1 MLNKFTLS
9 LLSICATC
17 YCANANDIG
26 KLNSDEKVVATTGFE
41 HSLKDE
47 AHNVYVISSDEIAKK
62 GYRNIKEAL
71 ERVPGVS
78 FVKKSDRDGLY
89 RINSEHIDMRGQGQ
103 KANST
108 VKLMINGVSINMLDI
123 SNFGNAFVPFE
134 MIAIEDVERI
144 EVVPGGGSVLYGSG
158 TQGGVINII
167 TKKTP
172 REFYGSIKSE
182 IGSYKYRDVSAN
194 VGGSITDKLFLNF
207 SSKVFNTK
215 GYQRDEKDRGYYLRG
230 SLNYQISDTR
240 NFELSSSVYKNKF
253 DYGLLLK
260 EKQLLQDKRQNP
272 FTYKQDFTK
281 FDVMSNYQVTLDN
294 LTLNIKPY
302 YQDIKIKNKENEAIK
317 AFIED
322 EKIGLNFSTKFDYEN
337 GELITGYEMLK
348 NSGKKNSEYIN
359 SGYYNGNFE
368 NFYKLTHSLYFME
381 RHNFTSNFD
390 LSVGARVEHSVNDIH
405 RREIYNKY
413 HNVPN
418 ADGKATRNNFAL
430 EIMPNFKYSD
440 TGNLYF
446 KFERGYNSPNPMQ
459 LVDLIHK
466 TQKPNVHR
474 TNNLKSEI
482 FNTYEIGLKDTLFD
496 SIHIATALFYTKTKD
511 EIIQE
516 YDKVYSE
523 PYEYL
528 NIDKTRRLGFE
539 IDLKEE
545 IFDGLKLTQSYSYIN
560 AKENSSQHDGYYS
573 VPLVSKHKLAIG
585 AIYEP
590 VKNLSLFA
598 DMRYYSKQNYWDLFY
613 QRKSPQATY
622 EKSKSKTVVDVGAN
636 YEFNN
641 GLSLGAG
648 VNNLLN
654 KKYFDYERKYNKGGI
669 DDEQNPIGAYAPARE
684 RNFYARIKYEF

>member
-26 KLNSDEKVVATTGFE
+26 KLNSDEKVVTTTGFE

-71 ERVPGVS
+71 KRVPGVS
-78 FVKKSDRDGLY
+78 FVKISHGVTL
-89 RINSEHIDMRGQGQ
+89 NSEHIDIRGQGQ

-253 DYGLLLK
+253 DYGTLPN

-281 FDVMSNYQVTLDN
+281 FDVMSNYQIALDN

-302 YQDIKIKNKENEAIK
+302 YQDIKIKKIK
-317 AFIED
+317 DKSVKALIED

-348 NSGKKNSEYIN
+348 NSGKKNTEYTN
-359 SGYYNGNFE
+359 GSDYYHGNFE

-390 LSVGARVEHSVNDIH
+390 LSVGARVEHSVNDINI
-405 RREIYNKY
+405 RKIYSNY
-413 HNVPN
+413 NNIPN
-418 ADGKATRNNFAL
+418 ADGKVTRNNFAL

-446 KFERGYNSPNPMQ
+446 KFERGYNSPRPMQ
-459 LVDLIHK
+459 LVDRSLQGRNIIYK
-466 TQKPNVHR
+466 

-482 FNTYEIGLKDTLFD
+482 FNTYEIGLKDTLFE

-511 EIIQE
+511 EIIKKE
-516 YDKVYSE
+516 ERLKYNR
-523 PYEYL
+523 L

-560 AKENSSQHDGYYS
+560 AKENSSKHDGYYS

-598 DMRYYSKQNYWDLFY
+598 DMRYYSKQNYWDELY
-613 QRKSPQATY
+613 SNLTKSRTR
-622 EKSKSKTVVDVGAN
+622 EKRKSKTVVDVGAN

-654 KKYFDYERKYNKGGI
+654 KKYFDYERKYNRGSI
-669 DDEQNPIGAYAPARE
+669 DDDKHPIGAYAPARE

>member
-78 FVKKSDRDGLY
+78 FVKKLDYGRL
-89 RINSEHIDMRGQGQ
+89 NSESIDMRGQGQ

-123 SNFGNAFVPFE
+123 SDFHHAFVPFE

-194 VGGSITDKLFLNF
+194 VGGSITDELFLNF

-253 DYGLLLK
+253 DYGKSLNK
-260 EKQLLQDKRQNP
+260 EQLSQDRRQNP
-272 FTYKQDFTK
+272 YTYKQDFTK
-281 FDVMSNYQVTLDN
+281 FDVMSNYQIALDN

-302 YQDIKIKNKENEAIK
+302 YQDIKIKVKEKQEYSSSGNTK
-317 AFIED
+317 ALIED

-348 NSGKKNSEYIN
+348 NSGKKNAEYTN
-359 SGYYNGNFE
+359 SNYYGLNFY

-390 LSVGARVEHSVNDIH
+390 LSAGARVEHAVYNMII
-405 RREIYNKY
+405 REAFIRN
-413 HNVPN
+413 NSN
-418 ADGKATRNNFAL
+418 ANQLDDSKATRNNFAL

-440 TGNLYF
+440 NGNLYF

-459 LVDLIHK
+459 LVDK
-466 TQKPNVHR
+466 TIQGQIPVYK
-474 TNNLKSEI
+474 TSKLKSEI

-511 EIIQE
+511 EIVLKN
-516 YDKVYSE
+516 YNH
-523 PYEYL
+523 L
-528 NIDKTRRLGFE
+528 NMDKTRRLGFE

-598 DMRYYSKQNYWDLFY
+598 DMRYYSKQNYWDKFY
-613 QRKSPQATY
+613 NEQGIGVTTS

-654 KKYFDYERKYNKGGI
+654 KKYFDYERKYNRGVINDPI
-669 DDEQNPIGAYAPARE
+669 DNPIGAYAPARE

>member
-78 FVKKSDRDGLY
+78 FVKKLDYGRL
-89 RINSEHIDMRGQGQ
+89 NSESIDMRGQGQ

-123 SNFGNAFVPFE
+123 SDFHHAFVPFE

-194 VGGSITDKLFLNF
+194 VGGSITDELFLNF

-253 DYGLLLK
+253 DYGKSLNK
-260 EKQLLQDKRQNP
+260 EQLSQDRRQNP
-272 FTYKQDFTK
+272 YTYKQDFTK
-281 FDVMSNYQVTLDN
+281 FDVMSNYQIALDN

-302 YQDIKIKNKENEAIK
+302 YQDIKIKVKEKQEYSSSGNTK
-317 AFIED
+317 ALIED

-348 NSGKKNSEYIN
+348 NSGKKNAEYTN
-359 SGYYNGNFE
+359 SNYYGLNFY

-390 LSVGARVEHSVNDIH
+390 LSAGARVEHAVYNMII
-405 RREIYNKY
+405 REAFIRN
-413 HNVPN
+413 NSN
-418 ADGKATRNNFAL
+418 ANQLDDSKATRNNFAL

-440 TGNLYF
+440 NGNLYF

-459 LVDLIHK
+459 LFDEISLGK
-466 TQKPNVHR
+466 YK

-511 EIIQE
+511 EIVLKN
-516 YDKVYSE
+516 YNH
-523 PYEYL
+523 L
-528 NIDKTRRLGFE
+528 NMDKTRRLGFE

-598 DMRYYSKQNYWDLFY
+598 DMRYYSKQNYWDKFY
-613 QRKSPQATY
+613 NEQGIGVTTS

-654 KKYFDYERKYNKGGI
+654 KKYFDYERKYNRGVINDPI
-669 DDEQNPIGAYAPARE
+669 DNPIGAYAPARE

>member
-71 ERVPGVS
+71 KRVPGVS
-78 FVKKSDRDGLY
+78 FVKISHGVTL
-89 RINSEHIDMRGQGQ
+89 NSEHIDMRGQGQ

-253 DYGLLLK
+253 DYGTLPNEK
-260 EKQLLQDKRQNP
+260 ELLQDKRQNP

-281 FDVMSNYQVTLDN
+281 FDVMSNYQIALDN

-302 YQDIKIKNKENEAIK
+302 YQDIKIKKIK
-317 AFIED
+317 DKNIKSLIED

-348 NSGKKNSEYIN
+348 NSGKKNAEYTTR
-359 SGYYNGNFE
+359 SGYYGGIFE

-390 LSVGARVEHSVNDIH
+390 LSVGARVEHAIFDIDTAKALNN
-405 RREIYNKY
+405 YNIILYTQNK
-413 HNVPN
+413 V
-418 ADGKATRNNFAL
+418 TRNNFAL

-459 LVDLIHK
+459 LVDRIIK
-466 TQKPNVHR
+466 SIYK

-511 EIIQE
+511 EIVLKN
-516 YDKVYSE
+516 YNH
-523 PYEYL
+523 L
-528 NIDKTRRLGFE
+528 NMDKTRRLGFE

-598 DMRYYSKQNYWDLFY
+598 DMRYYSKQNYWDELYSNFT
-613 QRKSPQATY
+613 KSKTR

-641 GLSLGAG
+641 GLSVGAG

-654 KKYFDYERKYNKGGI
+654 KKYFDYERKYNSSFYV
-669 DDEQNPIGAYAPARE
+669 DSIGAYAPARE

>member
-26 KLNSDEKVVATTGFE
+26 KLNSDEKVVTTTGFE

-71 ERVPGVS
+71 KRVPGVS
-78 FVKKSDRDGLY
+78 FVKISHGVTL
-89 RINSEHIDMRGQGQ
+89 NSEHIDMRGQGQ

-123 SNFGNAFVPFE
+123 SNFGDAFVPFE

-194 VGGSITDKLFLNF
+194 VGGSITDELFLNF

-253 DYGLLLK
+253 DYGTLPNEK
-260 EKQLLQDKRQNP
+260 ELLQDKRQNP

-281 FDVMSNYQVTLDN
+281 FDVMSNYQIALDN

-302 YQDIKIKNKENEAIK
+302 YQDIKIKKIK
-317 AFIED
+317 DKYVKTLIED

-348 NSGKKNSEYIN
+348 NSGKKHTEYTTSAGVYRGI
-359 SGYYNGNFE
+359 FE

-390 LSVGARVEHSVNDIH
+390 LSAGARVEHSVNDIYK
-405 RREIYNKY
+405 REIYDTNRKY
-413 HNVPN
+413 LNVPN
-418 ADGKATRNNFAL
+418 ADDKVTRNNFAL

-459 LVDLIHK
+459 LVDRTIK
-466 TQKPNVHR
+466 SIYK

-511 EIIQE
+511 EIFTRRGE
-516 YDKVYSE
+516 RFKYNN
-523 PYEYL
+523 L
-528 NIDKTRRLGFE
+528 NMDKTRRLGFE

-560 AKENSSQHDGYYS
+560 AKENSSKHDGYYS
-573 VPLVSKHKLAIG
+573 VPLISKHKLAIG

-598 DMRYYSKQNYWDLFY
+598 DMRYYSKQNYWDEFRQQYGLSTV
-613 QRKSPQATY
+613 KKVTY

-654 KKYFDYERKYNKGGI
+654 KKYFDYERKYNGFHI
-669 DDEQNPIGAYAPARE
+669 NDDIGAYAPARE